1 MIEKIPSSE
10 KNVLGFALKGKI
22 VDADYQQL
30 ISKLRTITAKEES
43 ICILFELNDLQSI
56 SPKASLDDIE
66 LALKFKNNIRKFA
79 IVGGEKWEKE
89 LAKLYKIFIGT
100 EVKYFPSDNTSEAQE
115 WFKK

>member
-30 ISKLRTITAKEES
+30 ISELKSITSKEES
-43 ICILFELNDLQSI
+43 IYILFDLNDLQSI

-66 LALKFKNNIRKFA
+66 LALKFRKNIRKFA
-79 IVGGEKWEKE
+79 IVGGKKWEKE
-89 LAKLYKIFIGT
+89 LSKLYKFFIGT
-100 EVKYFPSDNTSEAQE
+100 EVKYFSSDKAPDAWE
-115 WFKK
+115 WLK